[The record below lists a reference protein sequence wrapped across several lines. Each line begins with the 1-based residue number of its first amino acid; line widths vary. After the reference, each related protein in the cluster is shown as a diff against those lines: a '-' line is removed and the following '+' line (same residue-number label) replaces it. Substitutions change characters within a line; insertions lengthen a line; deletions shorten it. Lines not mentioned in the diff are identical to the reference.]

1 MRKVYI
7 LFIFSMSVLN
17 LAQSQ
22 QNDGVITII
31 NGSFEGIPQCCMPPQ
46 GWQNCGFMTETP
58 TDIQP
63 VLPPGEALFKVTKK
77 SYDGNTYLG
86 MVVRKNETN
95 ERISQK
101 LLHLFSLHDSF
112 FRIFEF
118 ECYT

>member
-1 MRKVYI
+1 
-7 LFIFSMSVLN
+7 MSVLN

-77 SYDGNTYLG
+77 
-86 MVVRKNETN
+86 
-95 ERISQK
+95 
-101 LLHLFSLHDSF
+101 HLFSLHDSF